1 MPRATTSLTWPQL
14 SRANCMI
21 SPFLLE
27 LLAIVGV
34 MWHHNKSRDLRYPI
48 VTPREGA
55 SGEGAHDDF
64 DRKAQARGEA
74 A

>member
-1 MPRATTSLTWPQL
+1 
-14 SRANCMI
+14 MI
-21 SPFLLE
+21 SPALLD